1 MMDIKE
7 LVTQVKPFV
16 QGVFSDALRDCFAEA
31 ERMLAGKVT
40 FQYFRDF
47 IELFLPVQPNNQNE
61 ILALLTVR
69 AVDCAWRMEN
79 GWYATA
85 GAKAR
90 ARAIIRRAEMELL
103 SRIR

>member
-1 MMDIKE
+1 MMDIDE
-7 LVTQVKPFV
+7 LVSQVKPFV
-16 QGVFSDALRDCFAEA
+16 SFAPSGAMRDCFTVA
-31 ERMLAGKVT
+31 ERLLAEDVT

-47 IELFLPVQPNNQNE
+47 IELFLPVQPNNRNE
-61 ILALLTVR
+61 ILVLLTVR

>member
-7 LVTQVKPFV
+7 LVTQVKPFA

-61 ILALLTVR
+61 ILVLLTVH

>member
-1 MMDIKE
+1 MDIKE
-7 LVTQVKPFV
+7 IVSQVKIFV
-16 QGVFSDALRDCFAEA
+16 SFVPSGAMRDCFTVA
-31 ERMLAGKVT
+31 ERLVAEDVT

-47 IELFLPVQPNNQNE
+47 IELFLPVQTIDHNDRL
-61 ILALLTVR
+61 IKLTIQ

-103 SRIR
+103 SHIR